1 VSEQKNALATTSST
15 EIIPARFRRKDG
27 ADYEWR
33 DNDELLTDYALSK
46 TMGDLVRTSEVAI
59 KARDYAL
66 SRMICNAVFE
76 IDIELIQTIV
86 SRIDGTIPS
95 EGNTD
100 KYATAFGDAL
110 EDVLE
115 YSNAEQME
123 VKETDRPIIAMAK
136 AVVYAATNRV
146 GSNLARKKERNLA
159 AKMLL
164 ERTGGRKVA
173 PTPLQ
178 LETVYVEPKWMGLPK
193 GGEDSEQV

>member
-1 VSEQKNALATTSST
+1 MSEQKNVLATTSDT
-15 EIIPARFRRKDG
+15 ETLPARFRRKDG

-33 DNDELLTDYALSK
+33 DNDELLTDYALTK
-46 TMGDLVRTSEVAI
+46 TMGDLVRTSEIAI

-76 IDIELIQTIV
+76 VDIELIQTIV
-86 SRIDGTIPS
+86 QRIDGTIPA
-95 EGNTD
+95 EGKTD
-100 KYATAFGDAL
+100 SYATAFGDAL

-115 YSNAEQME
+115 YTQAQQME
-123 VKETDRPIIAMAK
+123 VTPEDRPIIAMAK

-159 AKMLL
+159 ARILL
-164 ERTGGRKVA
+164 ERTGGRKIA

-178 LETVYVEPKWMGLPK
+178 IETVYVEPDWMKLPEGAK
-193 GGEDSEQV
+193 VVDE

>member
-1 VSEQKNALATTSST
+1 MSEQQNALATMSST
-15 EIIPARFRRKDG
+15 ETLPARFRRKDG

-33 DNDELLTDYALSK
+33 SNDELLTDYALLK
-46 TMGDLVRTSEVAI
+46 TMGDLVKTSENAI

-76 IDIELIQTIV
+76 VDIELIQTIV
-86 SRIDGTIPS
+86 QRIDGTIPA
-95 EGNTD
+95 EGKTD
-100 KYATAFGDAL
+100 SYATAFGDAL

-115 YSNAEQME
+115 FTSKEQME
-123 VKETDRPIIAMAK
+123 VVPSDTPIIAMAK

-159 AKMLL
+159 ARMLL
-164 ERTGGRKVA
+164 DRTGGRKTA

-178 LETVYVEPKWMGLPK
+178 LETVYVEPEWMKLPE
-193 GGEDSEQV
+193 GEIKQ